1 VSIPVCRLISRFF
14 SLLFFSTLLA
24 YTSTLFYALKS
35 FGFIV
40 GLVLCSILM
49 SVIGSAVNT
58 VIVCFAEGPAE
69 FQRNHPRLSEKMRA
83 AWLQAY
89 PGCI

>member
-1 VSIPVCRLISRFF
+1 MSFVFAALYFLV
-14 SLLFFSTLLA
+14 LLTLLPC
-24 YTSTLFYALKS
+24 TPKLLLVLKR

-89 PGCI
+89 PGSL

>member
-1 VSIPVCRLISRFF
+1 
-14 SLLFFSTLLA
+14 
-24 YTSTLFYALKS
+24 
-35 FGFIV
+35 
-40 GLVLCSILM
+40 M